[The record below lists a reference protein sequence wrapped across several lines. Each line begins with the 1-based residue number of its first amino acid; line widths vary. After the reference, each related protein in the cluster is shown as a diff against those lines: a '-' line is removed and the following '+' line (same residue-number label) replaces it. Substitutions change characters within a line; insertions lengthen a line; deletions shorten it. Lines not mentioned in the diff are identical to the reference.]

1 MGPSDFSTVLFAMPS
16 FLSGAASVLDM
27 GGTLTAYND
36 SPDPETADSLAI
48 FSDWCAIGE
57 DMERA
62 LQSGDPKPQ
71 IKAA

>member
-27 GGTLTAYND
+27 GGTLTA
-36 SPDPETADSLAI
+36 I

-71 IKAA
+71 IKAV